1 MQTYIAK
8 KLGATLDGDM
18 RWTSPEN
25 EDAQAWANKFTIEL
39 AIHEQN
45 IWSETIRK
53 NKSLEEW
60 LDEFQ
65 RSMEAEKVYDGI
77 TGIVEILAG

>member
-1 MQTYIAK
+1 M
-8 KLGATLDGDM
+8 
-18 RWTSPEN
+18 
-25 EDAQAWANKFTIEL
+25 
-39 AIHEQN
+39 
-45 IWSETIRK
+45 RK